1 MIGQATVLTG
11 SRPYSRVEVGRMG
24 DPNVDNTP
32 DSEDRSSPESEL
44 YMMEGRTYVLCSV
57 EFPSTRWIETD
68 EVADLN
74 EWR

>member
-1 MIGQATVLTG
+1 
-11 SRPYSRVEVGRMG
+11 MG
-24 DPNVDNTP
+24 TPSIEDNTTAGGN
-32 DSEDRSSPESEL
+32 ESPENEL

-68 EVADLN
+68 EVADLG

>member
-1 MIGQATVLTG
+1 
-11 SRPYSRVEVGRMG
+11 MG
-24 DPNVDNTP
+24 DSNIDDAP
-32 DSEDRSSPESEL
+32 DGQERSPPENEL

-68 EVADLN
+68 EIADLD

>member
-1 MIGQATVLTG
+1 
-11 SRPYSRVEVGRMG
+11 MG